1 MKKDGFTMNKVAKR
15 LLNTISASTS
25 PIHCVIESKRQLK
38 EAGFTELPLADEWV
52 LERGK
57 GYYIDLYDSSF
68 MAFRVN
74 EGFEVGQGFRFAH
87 AHTDF
92 CGLRIKGNPE
102 INEGVYKKLNVEVYG
117 GPILNTWFDRPL
129 SVAGKVAVRSEDVF
143 APKIIM
149 IDFKRPILTIPNL
162 AIHLNR
168 NVNSGVEINNQ
179 VDILPLLGMAG
190 EEVNESEFMDALAK
204 EAGVS
209 REEILD
215 FELGVYCF
223 EEGTEVG
230 LNNEFISSPR
240 IDNISSV
247 QACLT
252 ALINGT
258 RREGIDVIGC
268 FDHEEVG
275 SRSKKGA
282 DSQLLGI
289 LLEKIYRTLGGSK
302 MQYDNALLKSNCLSV
317 DVAHA
322 IHPNKKE
329 KSDITNKVYLNKGVA
344 IKIACAQSYATDTAM
359 VGMVVG
365 LCEKAN
371 VPYQKFYNRSDVK
384 GGSTLG
390 AIINAILPI
399 PTQDIGIPLLAM
411 HSTRETMGV
420 KDQEY
425 LEQLLTSYFSL

>member
-1 MKKDGFTMNKVAKR
+1 MNKITKR
-15 LLNTISASTS
+15 LLTTISESTS
-25 PIHCVIESKRQLK
+25 PMHCVEESKRQLDAAGYK
-38 EAGFTELPLADEWV
+38 ELVLSEEWQLEL
-52 LERGK
+52 GK

-68 MAFRVN
+68 MAFRIN
-74 EGFEVGQGFRFAH
+74 RDFKLGQGFRFAH
-87 AHTDF
+87 AHTDSPA
-92 CGLRIKGNPE
+92 LRIKGNPE
-102 INEGVYKKLNVEVYG
+102 IVDGEYKKLNVEVYG

-129 SVAGKVAVRSEDVF
+129 SIAGKVAVKSDDVF
-143 APKIIM
+143 APTIKLV
-149 IDFKRPILTIPNL
+149 DFKRPVITIPNL

-168 NVNSGVEINNQ
+168 SVNSGVEINNQ
-179 VDILPLLGMAG
+179 VDLLPLLGMSG
-190 EEVNESEFMDALAK
+190 EEMDTVTFMDALAK
-204 EAGVS
+204 EAGVKK
-209 REEILD
+209 EDILD
-215 FELGVYCF
+215 YELGIYCF
-223 EEGTEVG
+223 EEGVMVG
-230 LNNEFISSPR
+230 LNNEFVSAPR

-247 QACLT
+247 QACIT
-252 ALINGT
+252 ALVNGT
-258 RREGIDVIGC
+258 RAEGIDVIGC

-282 DSQLLGI
+282 DSHLLGM

-322 IHPNKKE
+322 LHPNKKE

-344 IKIACAQSYATDTAM
+344 VKIASSQSYASDTAM

-365 LCEKAN
+365 ICEKMN
-371 VPYQKFYNRSDVK
+371 IPYQKFYNRSDVK

-390 AIINAILPI
+390 AIVNAILPI

-411 HSTRETMGV
+411 HSSRETMGV

-425 LEQLLTSYFSL
+425 LESLLTAYFSL

>member
-1 MKKDGFTMNKVAKR
+1 MNTVTAR
-15 LLNTISASTS
+15 LLHSLQESTS
-25 PIHCVIESKRQLK
+25 PIHCVVEGKRQLK
-38 EAGFTELPLADEWV
+38 EAGFVELGLSEEWT
-52 LERGK
+52 LEKGQ
-57 GYYIDLYDSSF
+57 GYYIDLYDSSLL
-68 MAFRVN
+68 AFRVN
-74 EGFEVGQGFRFAH
+74 KGFEVGQGFRFAH
-87 AHTDF
+87 SHTDF
-92 CGLRIKGNPE
+92 CGFRIKGNPE
-102 INEGVYKKLNVEVYG
+102 ITDGGYKKLNVEVYG
-117 GPILNTWFDRPL
+117 GPIINTWLDRPL
-129 SVAGKVAVRSEDVF
+129 SIAGKVAVKSDDVF
-143 APKIIM
+143 APKM
-149 IDFKRPILTIPNL
+149 VLVDFKRPIITIPNL

-168 NVNSGVEINNQ
+168 EVNKGVELNAQ
-179 VDILPLLGMAG
+179 TDVLPLLSMAG
-190 EEVNESEFMDALAK
+190 EEIEAESFMDALAA

-215 FELGVYCF
+215 FELGVYCL
-223 EEGTEVG
+223 EEGCEVG
-230 LNNEFISSPR
+230 LNNEFISAPR

-247 QACLT
+247 QASLT

-258 RREGIDVIGC
+258 REQGIDVIGC

-282 DSQLLGI
+282 DSMLLSI
-289 LLEKIYRTLGGSK
+289 LLEKMYRSLGGSK

-322 IHPNKKE
+322 IHPNKKD

-344 IKIACAQSYATDTAM
+344 VKIATSQSYASDTQM
-359 VGMVVG
+359 VGIVCQ
-365 LCEKAN
+365 LCEKAG
-371 VPYQKFYNRSDVK
+371 VPYQKYYNRSDIR

-411 HSTRETMGV
+411 HSARETMGV

-425 LEQLLTSYFSL
+425 LEKLLTAYFSL